1 MPTQR
6 IFGIALSRF
15 YQGDRATSLGK
26 AFSRFWVA
34 WAALGLPPWRQV
46 GLELTGRKTGRRH
59 TLAVV
64 VVKHDGQRY
73 LVSMLGECE
82 WVRNARAGGDAW
94 IISGRR
100 RKVRLEE
107 VPVAQRAPIIREY
120 LRLAPGGRPHIGLG
134 KMATLEECERVAP
147 GHPVFRV
154 AEAEARAADVVH

>member
-1 MPTQR
+1 MR
-6 IFGIALSRF
+6 RC
-15 YQGDRATSLGK
+15 
-26 AFSRFWVA
+26 FWVA

-46 GLELTGRKTGRRH
+46 GL
-59 TLAVV
+59 
-64 VVKHDGQRY
+64 
-73 LVSMLGECE
+73 
-82 WVRNARAGGDAW
+82 DAW

-134 KMATLEECERVAP
+134 NMATLEECERVGP

-154 AEAEARAADVVH
+154 AEAEALD